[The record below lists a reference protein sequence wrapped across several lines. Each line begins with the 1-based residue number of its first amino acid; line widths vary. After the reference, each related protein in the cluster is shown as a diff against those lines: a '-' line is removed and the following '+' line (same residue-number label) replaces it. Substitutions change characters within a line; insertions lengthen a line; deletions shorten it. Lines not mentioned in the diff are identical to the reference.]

1 MGTTFWLNQS
11 LYLEQQVMT
20 NLSSNAK
27 STTDASNYSAQA
39 ASFCFCKTVGDVRQ
53 RPSVTLQLSD
63 LTVTA

>member
-1 MGTTFWLNQS
+1 
-11 LYLEQQVMT
+11 MT